1 MKYNFYLL
9 LIGITHFKKI
19 NKRRACTNL
28 QLVIE
33 GHALYKHRYPVN
45 ILIHPHLVSFSSIE
59 THGESLRAINTLQ
72 WLPLPLKFTLC
83 KSFFLSL
90 LSDTTLISTFQT
102 ALPISLGDFSFLLF
116 FPYFSLSVLCF
127 IFPQTDIFICGM
139 NDTRVVIIV
148 FPTFVVR
155 FCVIRWLLGYYL
167 FCL

>member
-72 WLPLPLKFTLC
+72 WLPLKFTLC
-83 KSFFLSL
+83 KSFFLFFL
-90 LSDTTLISTFQT
+90 YQMLWYTCFKKDTS
-102 ALPISLGDFSFLLF
+102 ISLANFSFFLF
-116 FPYFSLSVLCF
+116 SSLTFHFCGFALFSHT
-127 IFPQTDIFICGM
+127 QTY
-139 NDTRVVIIV
+139 
-148 FPTFVVR
+148 
-155 FCVIRWLLGYYL
+155 LYYV
-167 FCL
+167 

>member
-1 MKYNFYLL
+1 M
-9 LIGITHFKKI
+9 
-19 NKRRACTNL
+19 
-28 QLVIE
+28 
-33 GHALYKHRYPVN
+33 
-45 ILIHPHLVSFSSIE
+45 
-59 THGESLRAINTLQ
+59 
-72 WLPLPLKFTLC
+72 C

-167 FCL
+167 FCLWFSVTMAICFLSQFVDWVLVWVGAENRKLGIGSLCFSVHYVSFLLLHDSPFKIVNSAC